1 MNNSELSFF
10 ASANSGR
17 GFINYYGDI
26 FKNLKKHYIIK
37 GGPGTGKSSL
47 MKAVAKAAKSQGMS
61 VECFY
66 CSSDPESLDGII
78 INELSVGI
86 TDGTAPHTA
95 DPCYPGVTDEIID
108 MSQFWDKNILEQ
120 TREKIIETVNTKSKL
135 YRDVYSYLN
144 AALSLDKLIARQLS
158 EGADI
163 MSLKSLARSY
173 ADVIP
178 YRKGKESVRLTEG
191 ITMKGHYTF
200 SPYKNKADIIYNLKD
215 SNGIGYLF
223 LNHVKKL
230 LTDNERIVSYE
241 ALDAEKIN
249 MIYLPSDKILF
260 CINSDQGEEIDI
272 DDFVLVKTELTENAK
287 IRKDELMSEA
297 YYLLSEIETLHFSLE
312 KIYISAMDFSRKEEY
327 QEKLIKTIF
336 S

>member
-1 MNNSELSFF
+1 MNNTELSFF

-66 CSSDPESLDGII
+66 CSSDPGSLDGII

-120 TREKIIETVNTKSKL
+120 TKEKIIETVNTKSKL

-178 YRKGKESVRLTEG
+178 YRKGKESVRLTDA
-191 ITMKGHYTF
+191 ITMKGHHTF
-200 SPYKNKADIIYNLKD
+200 SPYRNKADIIYNLKD
-215 SNGIGYLF
+215 SYGIGHIF
-223 LNHVKKL
+223 LNHIKKI
-230 LTDNERIVSYE
+230 LTDNEMVVSYE
-241 ALDAEKIN
+241 ALDTEKIN
-249 MIYLPSDKILF
+249 MIYLPTGRILF
-260 CINSDQGEEIDI
+260 CINSDEGEEIDT
-272 DDFVLVKTELTENAK
+272 DDFVLDNRSYPISAATRKAELLS
-287 IRKDELMSEA
+287 DA
-297 YYLLSEIETLHFSLE
+297 YSLLSEIEKEHFSLE